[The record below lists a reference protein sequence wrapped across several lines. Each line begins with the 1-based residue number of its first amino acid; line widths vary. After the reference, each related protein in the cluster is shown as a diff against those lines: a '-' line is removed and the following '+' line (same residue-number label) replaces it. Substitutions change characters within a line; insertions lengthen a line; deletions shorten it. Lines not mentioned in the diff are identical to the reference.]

1 MIFFQ
6 TNSPANFASFVYDAI
21 VMLGVGICQAQ
32 VEASKQ
38 LSKLDNNTSS
48 HPVSI
53 DRETLIRHMHNM
65 TLQGAS
71 GPISPFPEDES
82 YRNPNDLHI
91 GLYNVRH
98 AVDEAGSRVYK
109 PVLRSIWTKGLW
121 QNVPGVSL
129 LYRDGTMNPPNGLR
143 YVENNYLSPQVR
155 AWVYPSLLL
164 RGWSHW
170 QQSWR

>member
-32 VEASKQ
+32 EEASKQ
-38 LSKLDNNTSS
+38 LSQLDNNTSS

-82 YRNPNDLHI
+82 YRNPNDYTLDSTMFDTPSTRR
-91 GLYNVRH
+91 V
-98 AVDEAGSRVYK
+98 VGS
-109 PVLRSIWTKGLW
+109 T
-121 QNVPGVSL
+121 
-129 LYRDGTMNPPNGLR
+129 
-143 YVENNYLSPQVR
+143 SPF
-155 AWVYPSLLL
+155 
-164 RGWSHW
+164 
-170 QQSWR
+170 